1 MVAKE
6 MISDIIPSLKT
17 SDTGISA
24 LNWMDIFKVT
34 HLPIVN
40 NKEFLG
46 LISETDIYDLNMP
59 EEPLGNHQ
67 LSLVRPYVNE
77 TQHVFEVMEL
87 ASRLK
92 LSLIPVLDQK
102 KNYLGVITITDLLH
116 FFANL
121 SALKNPGGILVLELN
136 LNDYSLAQIA
146 QIVEGNDAK
155 ILGTYITSHPNST
168 KIELSIKLNVTD
180 VTSIIQTFNRYNYTV
195 LGSYMKHDEEEDL
208 LEDRYNLLMKYLNT

>member
-6 MISDIIPSLKT
+6 IISDVIPILKT

-24 LNWMDIFKVT
+24 LNWMDIFKVS

-40 NKEFLG
+40 DKEFLG
-46 LISETDIYDLNMP
+46 LISENDIYDLNMP

-67 LSLVRPYVNE
+67 LSLVRPYINE
-77 TQHVFEVMEL
+77 NQHVLEAMEL

-92 LSLIPVLDQK
+92 LSLVPVLDHRR
-102 KNYLGVITITDLLH
+102 NYLGVITITDLMH
-116 FFANL
+116 YFADL
-121 SALKNPGGILVLELN
+121 SALKNPGGIVVLELN
-136 LNDYSLAQIA
+136 HNDYSLAQIA

-155 ILGTYITSHPNST
+155 ILGIFVSGSSDST
-168 KIELSIKLNVTD
+168 KIELSLKLNVTD
-180 VTSIIQTFNRYNYTV
+180 LTSIIQTFNRYNYTLV
-195 LGSYMKHDEEEDL
+195 GSYMKHDDEEDL

>member
-6 MISDIIPSLKT
+6 MISDVIPSLRT

-24 LNWMDIFKVT
+24 LNWMDIFKVS

-40 NKEFLG
+40 DKEFLG
-46 LISETDIYDLNMP
+46 LISENDIYDLNMP

-67 LSLVRPYVNE
+67 LSLVRPYIGEN
-77 TQHVFEVMEL
+77 QHILEAMEL

-92 LSLIPVLDQK
+92 LSIIPVLDFK
-102 KNYLGVITITDLLH
+102 KHYLGVITITDLLH
-116 FFANL
+116 YFSEMA
-121 SALKNPGGILVLELN
+121 ALNNPGGIIVLDLN
-136 LNDYSLAQIA
+136 HNDYSLAQIA

-155 ILGTYITSHPNST
+155 VLGTFISSNPNST
-168 KIELSIKLNVTD
+168 QIELSLKLNVTD
-180 VTSIIQTFNRYNYTV
+180 LTSIIQTFNRYNYTV
-195 LGSYMKHDEEEDL
+195 LGSYMKHDDEEDL

>member
-6 MISDIIPSLKT
+6 FISDVVPSLKT
-17 SDTGISA
+17 SDSGITA

-40 NKEFLG
+40 DKEFLG

-67 LSLVRPYVNE
+67 LSLLRPYALE
-77 TQHVFEVMEL
+77 HQHIFEIIEL

-92 LSLIPVLDQK
+92 LSLVPILDQR

-116 FFANL
+116 VFADI
-121 SALKNPGGILVLELN
+121 SALKNPGGIIVLELN
-136 LNDYSLAQIA
+136 HNDYSLAQIA

-155 ILGTYITSHPNST
+155 ILGTYITSSPIST
-168 KIELSIKLNVTD
+168 KIELTIKLNVTD
-180 VTSIIQTFNRYNYTV
+180 VTSINQTFNRYNYTV
-195 LGSYMKHDEEEDL
+195 LGTFMKHDEEEDL
-208 LEDRYNLLMKYLNT
+208 LEDRYNLLLKYLNI

>member
-1 MVAKE
+1 
-6 MISDIIPSLKT
+6 MISDVIPSLKT

-40 NKEFLG
+40 DKEFLG
-46 LISETDIYDLNMP
+46 LVSETDIYDLNMP

-67 LSLVRPYVNE
+67 LSLVRPYATE
-77 TQHVFEVMEL
+77 EQHVLELIEL

-92 LSLIPVLDQK
+92 LSLIPVLDHK
-102 KNYLGVITITDLLH
+102 KNYLGVVTISDLLH
-116 FFANL
+116 YFAEIT
-121 SALKNPGGILVLELN
+121 ALTNPGSIIVLELN
-136 LNDYSLAQIA
+136 HNDYSLSQVA

-155 ILGTYITSHPNST
+155 ILGCFITSHPNST
-168 KIELSIKLNVTD
+168 QIELTLKLNVTD
-180 VTSIIQTFNRYNYTV
+180 VTSIIQTFNRYDYTV
-195 LGSYMKHDEEEDL
+195 LGSFMKHDDEEDL